1 MKRHL
6 YLVALAL
13 FLVTLVYDALVW
25 GALPLLPGVGPAIE
39 DSAHR
44 QAPLASTYIAFGRAA
59 DGAVPLLQSF
69 GERRL
74 VDALRDGFPR
84 ISEDSTV
91 AMDLI
96 FGTTWNSHHRWL
108 KTMYWA
114 PPLFLLLGLALW
126 LLRPR
131 RVRALARR

>member
-6 YLVALAL
+6 HWVALAL

-25 GALPLLPGVGPAIE
+25 GALPLLPEVGAAIA

-44 QAPLASTYIAFGRAA
+44 QAPLASTYIALGRPV

-69 GERRL
+69 GEVRL
-74 VDALRDGFPR
+74 VNALSDGFPR
-84 ISEDSTV
+84 IREDAAV

-114 PPLFLLLGLALW
+114 PPLFLLLGLVLW
-126 LLRPR
+126 VLRPR